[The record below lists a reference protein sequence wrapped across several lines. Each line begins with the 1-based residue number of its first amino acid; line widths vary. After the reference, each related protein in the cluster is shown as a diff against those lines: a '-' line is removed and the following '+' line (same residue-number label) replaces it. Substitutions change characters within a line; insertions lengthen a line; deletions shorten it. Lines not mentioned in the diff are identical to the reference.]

1 MADNRTHGKIDGLP
15 VQVKEKV
22 EEGLLSGKTYKEIS
36 GELGEEGY
44 DVHESSVGRYGRKYL
59 KRFESVRVAK
69 QFAKLLAEDEVDRP
83 PTEMHEANNMIMSQ
97 ILMEAMMDGEMKAK
111 EMASIA
117 KSIATLQSAQVNN
130 ERLKIKA
137 RENAGDIHTAMNVLK
152 DKIFKEIATSHPD
165 VAQILTELA
174 TETEEEMKNNIKG

>member
-59 KRFESVRVAK
+59 KRFESVRVA
-69 QFAKLLAEDEVDRP
+69 EDEVDRP

-111 EMASIA
+111 EMASVA

-152 DKIFKEIATSHPD
+152 EKIFKEIATSHPD